1 VIIGRIL
8 ALAIGLLCALAA
20 SQLPEFAQQYRQR
33 LGGAIEELGRVV
45 GRFDDSAQASGLSRD
60 QAIARLG
67 EQPDPLVR
75 REGEAMSGAAERLVQ
90 LRRQRDDLAGAG
102 SFERLLVFV
111 RQVDPGLARA
121 TYLDFEPAVP
131 ATTEGVIAGAI
142 GFILGWGGMLFLAH
156 IIRRLLPRRRRH
168 RIVAMRSA

>member
-1 VIIGRIL
+1 MMIGRIL
-8 ALAIGLLCALAA
+8 AMAIGLIAALAA

-60 QAIARLG
+60 QAITRLG

-75 REGEAMSGAAERLVQ
+75 REGEAIGGAAERLAQ
-90 LRRQRDDLAGAG
+90 LKRQREDFAGAG
-102 SFERLLVFV
+102 SFERLLVFI

-131 ATTEGVIAGAI
+131 ATTEGVIAAGA
-142 GFILGWGGMLFLAH
+142 GFVGGWGGMLFLAH
-156 IIRRLLPRRRRH
+156 LLGRLRPRGRAR
-168 RIVAMRSA
+168 VARVRSA

>member
-1 VIIGRIL
+1 LIIGRIL
-8 ALAIGLLCALAA
+8 ALAIGLLCAVAA

-33 LGGAIEELGRVV
+33 LGGAVEELGRVV

-75 REGEAMSGAAERLVQ
+75 REGEAMGSAAERLAN
-90 LRRQRDDLAGAG
+90 LKRQREDLAAAG
-102 SFERLLVFV
+102 VFERLLVFI

-131 ATTEGVIAGAI
+131 ATTEGVVAGSV
-142 GFILGWGGMLFLAH
+142 GFILGWGAMLFLIH
-156 IIRRLLPRRRRH
+156 IARRLRPRRRPRLA
-168 RIVAMRSA
+168 IVRSA

>member
-1 VIIGRIL
+1 MIIGRIL
-8 ALAIGLLCALAA
+8 ALAIGLLCAVAA

-33 LGGAIEELGRVV
+33 LGGAVEELGRVV

-75 REGEAMSGAAERLVQ
+75 REGEAMGSAAERLAN
-90 LRRQRDDLAGAG
+90 LKRQREDLAGSGA
-102 SFERLLVFV
+102 FERLLVFI
-111 RQVDPGLARA
+111 RQVDPGLARS

-131 ATTEGVIAGAI
+131 ATTEGVVAGFV
-142 GFILGWGGMLFLAH
+142 GFILGWGAMLFLIH
-156 IIRRLLPRRRRH
+156 IARRLRPRRRQH
-168 RIVAMRSA
+168 PAIVRSA

>member
-1 VIIGRIL
+1 LIIGRIL
-8 ALAIGLLCALAA
+8 ALAIGLLCAVAA

-33 LGGAIEELGRVV
+33 LGGAVEELGRVV

-75 REGEAMSGAAERLVQ
+75 REGEAMGSAAERLAN
-90 LRRQRDDLAGAG
+90 LRRQREGLATTGP
-102 SFERLLVFV
+102 FERLLVFI

-131 ATTEGVIAGAI
+131 ATTEGVVAGFV
-142 GFILGWGGMLFLAH
+142 GFILGWGAMLFLIH
-156 IIRRLLPRRRRH
+156 IARRLRPRRRPRLS
-168 RIVAMRSA
+168 VVRSA